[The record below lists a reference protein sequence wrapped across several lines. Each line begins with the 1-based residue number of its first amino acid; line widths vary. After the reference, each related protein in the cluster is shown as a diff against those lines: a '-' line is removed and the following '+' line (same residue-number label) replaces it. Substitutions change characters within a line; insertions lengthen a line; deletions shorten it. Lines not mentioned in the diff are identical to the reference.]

1 MDLTIST
8 NHTTIT
14 DAIRSYAEKR
24 LSKLDR
30 RFREPVPVQLM
41 LRREETKS
49 AADRYIAEVTIKLK
63 RGLIRSEE
71 RGDSPYT
78 AIDLVEET
86 VDRRIRKYKTK
97 YERRRRGASGF
108 EREIAEQ
115 LAAEAAAAGVP
126 DEAEQVKE
134 LEGGRLVRTKQH
146 PVAPI
151 TVEEAAVQMDL
162 LGHNFYM
169 FRNSESHEI
178 NVVYRRHDND
188 YGLIV
193 PEEPD

>member
-41 LRREETKS
+41 LRREQTKS

-126 DEAEQVKE
+126 DEAKQVKE
-134 LEGGRLVRTKQH
+134 LEGGRLVRTKRH

-193 PEEPD
+193 PEESD

>member
-126 DEAEQVKE
+126 DEAKQVKE
-134 LEGGRLVRTKQH
+134 LEGGRLVRTKRH

-193 PEEPD
+193 PEEAD